1 MGAYEI
7 TVLGLVQGVGF
18 RPFVAEYAEKH
29 GLVGSIK
36 NAGGAVKLY
45 IECDDVEIGKLCYH
59 LRYNCP
65 EGGRVDKVDVKPV
78 QEVLYDEETAKIT
91 KELKEVA
98 EKMEA
103 IDQYEDEYL
112 YDRGWMDPP
121 RKKEKPKVEEE
132 KKVETKKAEDFKSE
146 VGASD
151 EQGNVTEGVVLD
163 EYGRELDDRFRIIK
177 SEGYD
182 EGVRYLPTDIAT
194 CDDCKRELLDPNNKR
209 FRYPFI
215 SCSKCGPRYSIMKT
229 VPYDRENSTMAPFT
243 MCPDCKADY
252 DEPGNRRRFDQNI
265 GCAKCG
271 PKLRYYENRLVDE
284 VQMTQ
289 DEMLNK
295 TVESLKA
302 GKIGAI
308 KDIGGFHFMCLPN
321 REDSVARLRSFKDC
335 IRRPFA
341 IMFPDVETIKK
352 YCYVSDKEE
361 EVLTSNARPIVLLAR
376 REDPELEADFAPNV
390 LMGSAH
396 IGATLPFDP
405 LQIIL
410 ANEVGPLV
418 ITSGNRGGEPII
430 TKDMDM
436 IQFLPSIDGN
446 DNIDDIDELKDG
458 TDSSENI
465 SAVEYADDTIDE
477 KETTYI
483 GKKEEVDEDVVD
495 FMLTNNR
502 GILAPLE
509 DSVAQVA
516 RIHTG
521 NTKRRELQLVRRG
534 RGYVPEAIVFDE
546 DLPKETFAAGTDYQS
561 SFALGK
567 KNVCYLSE
575 YYGNITN
582 SSIYDVREKA
592 INRLEELLGVNPKRF
607 VGDLN
612 PDYQSSKDADNKA
625 MGTYIDGIPQ
635 RIVRRQHHAAHVL
648 SVAAEH
654 SLTGRLLGISY
665 DGTGYG
671 LDETIWGSEIFS
683 CVLNDT
689 IDEEVEKPD
698 GTVETRPK
706 ILRSGAL
713 LPVKLMGGEQ
723 SARDIKST
731 LCGYIRAVEERQLV
745 SPNVVEKVLRIL
757 GIDRADY
764 GIVSA
769 CLRADIGIY
778 YSACMGR
785 LFDAVTALLSLKSRN
800 TYAGESPIALEDAA
814 MRSFRRN
821 GITLKDI
828 VPSELRMKVI
838 EPKSEEEIY
847 RMDQSILVADLM
859 EKVVKIHDE
868 IYDEKARDL
877 AIEDLAF
884 DFHKAIIDS
893 TVYIADKVCGRDYI
907 QHIALTGGSMY
918 NRLLLDGIGSSL
930 ERLGYRTFINSKVP
944 GGDGGISLGQM
955 YSELI

>member
-7 TVLGLVQGVGF
+7 TVLGLVQGIGF

-45 IECDDVEIGKLCYH
+45 VECDDVEIGKLCYH

-65 EGGRVDKVDVKPV
+65 EGGRVDKVEVKPV

-91 KELKEVA
+91 KELKSVA
-98 EKMEA
+98 EKVEA
-103 IDQYEDEYL
+103 AERDEEDYDYL
-112 YDRGWMDPP
+112 SGRGWLDPP
-121 RKKEKPKVEEE
+121 KKKKVEE
-132 KKVETKKAEDFKSE
+132 KKPVEEVKKKEEFKSE

-151 EQGNVTEGVVLD
+151 EEGNVTEGVVLD
-163 EYGRELDDRFRIIK
+163 EHGRELDDRFRIIK

-182 EGVRYLPTDIAT
+182 EGARYLPTDIAT
-194 CDDCKRELLDPNNKR
+194 CEDCKKELLDPKNR
-209 FRYPFI
+209 RYRYPFI
-215 SCSKCGPRYSIMKT
+215 SCSKCGPRYSIMKS
-229 VPYDRENSTMAPFT
+229 VPYDRENSTMAPFI

-252 DEPGNRRRFDQNI
+252 DEPGSRRRFDQNI
-265 GCAKCG
+265 GCSECG

-289 DEMLNK
+289 EEILNK
-295 TVESLKA
+295 TVESLKC

-308 KDIGGFHFMCLPN
+308 KDIGGFHFMCIPSS
-321 REDSVARLRSFKDC
+321 EETVERLRSFKDTVSK
-335 IRRPFA
+335 PLA
-341 IMFPDVETIKK
+341 IMFPDVDTIRK
-352 YCYVSDKEE
+352 YCYVSVEE
-361 EVLTSNARPIVLLAR
+361 ENLLRSNARPIVLLAR
-376 REDPELEADFAPNV
+376 KEDPELSKDFAPNV

-410 ANEVGPLV
+410 AEEVGPLI

-430 TKDMDM
+430 TNDMDM
-436 IQFLPSIDGN
+436 IHYLPSVEGP
-446 DNIDDIDELKDG
+446 
-458 TDSSENI
+458 DSSDEDITGESSGEI
-465 SAVEYADDTIDE
+465 SAVSFANDTID
-477 KETTYI
+477 KNETTYI
-483 GKKEEVDEDVVD
+483 GHEEIEENNID
-495 FMLTNNR
+495 FMLTNTR
-502 GILAPLE
+502 EILAPLE
-509 DSVAQVA
+509 DSVAQIA

-521 NTKRRELQLVRRG
+521 ASKRKLIQLVRRG
-534 RGYVPEAIVFDE
+534 RGYVPEAVVFDKE
-546 DLPKETFAAGTDYQS
+546 LPKDTFAAGTDYQS
-561 SFALGK
+561 SFAVGK

-582 SSIYDVREKA
+582 SSVYDVREKA
-592 INRLEELLGVNPKRF
+592 IRRLENLLDVKPKRYI
-607 VGDLN
+607 GDLN
-612 PDYQSSKDADNKA
+612 PNYQTSKDADTKA

-635 RIVRRQHHAAHVL
+635 RIVRRQHHASHVL

-671 LDETIWGSEIFS
+671 TDETIWGSEIFS

-689 IDEEVEKPD
+689 ISEEEIKPD

-706 ILRSGAL
+706 IMRSGAL
-713 LPVKLMGGEQ
+713 LPVKLMGEQ
-723 SARDIKST
+723 SSRDIKST

-745 SPNVVEKVLRIL
+745 SPTVVDKVLRIL
-757 GIDRADY
+757 GIDRSDFS
-764 GIVSA
+764 IVSA

-785 LFDAVTALLSLKSRN
+785 LFDAVTALLGLKSRN
-800 TYAGESPIALEDAA
+800 TYGGESPIALEDAA
-814 MRSFRRN
+814 MRAYRRN
-821 GITLKDI
+821 GVTLRD
-828 VPSELRMKVI
+828 VVASELRMKVI
-838 EPKSEEEIY
+838 EPKTEGEIY
-847 RMDQSILVADLM
+847 RMDQSILMADLM
-859 EKVVKIHDE
+859 EKLVE
-868 IYDEKARDL
+868 IYDSGMDETAREI
-877 AIEDLAF
+877 AIDNLAF
-884 DFHKAIIDS
+884 DFHKAVVDS

-907 QHIALTGGSMY
+907 HHIALTGGSMY

-930 ERLGYRTFINSKVP
+930 ERLGYRIFINSKVP